1 MVLIFSSFFF
11 SGSSS
16 SDTNSIPHSFSVDE
30 IQKIRTKLKSSKS
43 YPNDFL
49 KNQSNPQN
57 HEEGDNSSSG
67 VSSDQEVI
75 ITTNPI
81 EIIKKSQIKLDLPII
96 KPILNPIPIVDDRSD
111 DDDNSPSPPL
121 KGFQRHNSL
130 TRKQAATIAMNRS
143 LHSRPAVSLAQLP
156 PPMESESE
164 TETIVPINNI
174 VTIGSNNHHGA
185 ADNIVLAPPPQFC
198 DTVEINSSPR
208 VRIVGAVPKANR
220 LHSQ

>member
-1 MVLIFSSFFF
+1 M
-11 SGSSS
+11 
-16 SDTNSIPHSFSVDE
+16 
-30 IQKIRTKLKSSKS
+30 
-43 YPNDFL
+43 
-49 KNQSNPQN
+49 
-57 HEEGDNSSSG
+57 
-67 VSSDQEVI
+67 
-75 ITTNPI
+75 
-81 EIIKKSQIKLDLPII
+81 PII

-143 LHSRPAVSLAQLP
+143 LHARPAVSLAQLP
-156 PPMESESE
+156 PPMETESE
-164 TETIVPINNI
+164 TETIAPISNI
-174 VTIGSNNHHGA
+174 VVIGSNNQHG

-198 DTVEINSSPR
+198 DTVENNSSPR